1 MIDSNKNKTA
11 TVKTTKLLNN
21 TSGTLGDMKKNPQV
35 SSDKSKSKQAKSGQ
49 EVTTDKSLPIGAK
62 PLSTNTKSTTPVKA
76 DKAKIKPEA
85 KPTTKA
91 SKIVSANNNEV
102 KATSKKLAT
111 AKTGAAAKPKVSTA
125 RSKTTP
131 IVKSAS
137 VKAKPKTSAKVKAP
151 AKTKLSNKQS
161 AKDLLLTQDNNVPD
175 LNTSTGYPVHP
186 NRIWP
191 D

>member
-1 MIDSNKNKTA
+1 MTDSKKNKTTA
-11 TVKTTKLLNN
+11 MTSKILSNA
-21 TSGTLGDMKKNPQV
+21 SGTLGDMKKNPQI
-35 SSDKSKSKQAKSGQ
+35 SSAKSESKEAKSGQ
-49 EVTTDKSLPIGAK
+49 ETTTNKSLMIGAK
-62 PLSTNTKSTTPVKA
+62 PLSTNTKLTAAVNA
-76 DKAKIKPEA
+76 DKAKTKPA
-85 KPTTKA
+85 TKA
-91 SKIVSANNNEV
+91 NKVASANNNEA
-102 KATSKKLAT
+102 KATSKKLST
-111 AKTGAAAKPKVSTA
+111 AKTGTAAKPKVSTA

-131 IVKSAS
+131 IVKSTS